1 MIVHLMW
8 FVLLL
13 VKPLASQAQLGNAD
27 NASSGTVPNKIYDA
41 LCGTKENEKGC
52 KVEFKDGKL
61 IVDASSGIIGKE
73 ALYLRTTQECR
84 RYFFGIP
91 DCFSWQY
98 VTRSML
104 TYRRSDGSDGIATF
118 SFFESEVVRRFQSRS
133 DSFHAR
139 KNRYGRTESSV
150 ITTSNKRW
158 HDRCS

>member
-1 MIVHLMW
+1 MW

-118 SFFESEVVRRFQSRS
+118 SFLNPKTSEDFNQ
-133 DSFHAR
+133 DLILFMQ
-139 KNRYGRTESSV
+139 GRTDMGV
-150 ITTSNKRW
+150 LKVQ
-158 HDRCS
+158 